1 MRGWLFKDRKEAGQ
15 LLADEIARHDLP
27 DPVVLGLP
35 RGGVPVAAEVATR
48 LKAPLDI
55 ILVRK
60 IGAPMQRELA
70 VGAVVDGGNPEIV
83 RNESLIYQ
91 LGLSDEEFQS
101 EVQRQL
107 EVIEERRARWLG
119 ARERVPVKGKTA
131 IVIDDGIATGAT
143 IRASVRA
150 LRRQEPKGVVIATP
164 VAPPDTVEEL
174 QREADKVICLE
185 TPEPFGAIG
194 YFYQDF
200 SQVSDDEVSDILA
213 TMSAQGSTASRH

>member
-48 LKAPLDI
+48 LKAPLDV